1 MTLLQNF
8 IVVIVTVF
16 IIIVWVA
23 IMVKENTTNETI

>member
-23 IMVKENTTNETI
+23 IMVKENTTK